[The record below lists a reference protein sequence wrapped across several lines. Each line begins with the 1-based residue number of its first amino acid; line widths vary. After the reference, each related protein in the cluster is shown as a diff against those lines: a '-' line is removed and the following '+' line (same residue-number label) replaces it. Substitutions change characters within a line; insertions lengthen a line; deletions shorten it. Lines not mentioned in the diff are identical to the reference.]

1 MNEILKMSREI
12 DYKNLVYDLKGPTSP
27 ISFSKFAGPMYNYDQ
42 LKNGATKLQQ
52 VQKQQKDFKRELNEI
67 TSGDSNHKS
76 DNQLYVIKNVKTFMT
91 RDRKLLTYLMIMQ
104 KLDLK
109 PFTNQNKMKLRK
121 KDLKY

>member
-1 MNEILKMSREI
+1 
-12 DYKNLVYDLKGPTSP
+12 
-27 ISFSKFAGPMYNYDQ
+27 MYTYDQ
-42 LKNGATKLQQ
+42 LKNGKTALQQ
-52 VQKQQKDFKRELNEI
+52 VKKQQKDFKRELNEI
-67 TSGDSNHKS
+67 TSGDPNHKS
-76 DNQLYVIKNVKTFMT
+76 DNQLYVIKNVKIFMT